1 MSELHRGR
9 KLYWNPVLLQSL
21 PVERFSRVVT
31 DIMQQQLTLIPLLPK
46 DLPVEP
52 VNSPECGR
60 TRSWPWKVPKERPVA
75 AV

>member
-31 DIMQQQLTLIPLLPK
+31 DIMQQRLTLFPLSPK
-46 DLPVEP
+46 DPPVEP
-52 VNSPECGR
+52 EVSAECGR
-60 TRSWPWKVPKERPVA
+60 TRNWPWKVPKERLVA
-75 AV
+75 AG